1 MEMYKDE
8 KIKEKIDDLVR
19 CITASV
25 QRNVQ
30 MGKFPF
36 SLPENILIIICSSLP
51 FMLFTTNCMERIGVP
66 AHSHAV
72 SFFKNAHLNVVAML
86 QEIKFEVM

>member
-51 FMLFTTNCMERIGVP
+51 FMLFTTNCMENWG
-66 AHSHAV
+66 ACAFTC
-72 SFFKNAHLNVVAML
+72 SFLFQKNAHLNVVAML